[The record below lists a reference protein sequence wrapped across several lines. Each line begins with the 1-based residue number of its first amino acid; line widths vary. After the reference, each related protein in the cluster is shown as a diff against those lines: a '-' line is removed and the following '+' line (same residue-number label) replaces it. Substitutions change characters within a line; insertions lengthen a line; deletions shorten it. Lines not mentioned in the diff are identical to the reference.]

1 MVAKQVL
8 FPAKYKALVSDG
20 LFFDSQQGL
29 ELRGFVRNLA
39 DGRVELV
46 VQGTNEQIETLLG
59 RIIGRF
65 SDHISGS
72 KEYTIAPEVFDDFS
86 IRS

>member
-1 MVAKQVL
+1 MVAKQV
-8 FPAKYKALVSDG
+8 FFSGQVQG
-20 LFFDSQQGL
+20 VGFRRFVFDSQQGM